1 MTTKTYLKLNGMPPG
16 LPWSQEILRAPAT
29 RGAALGGVAS
39 LALMATANM
48 SNLGAIVTG
57 SGLGYVL
64 AFGAAAG
71 IDWAARMQMIDLRQ
85 RLRIDPAPD
94 EKTPPTSARNMNT
107 ARDIVWRNWASL
119 SLMIPVTG
127 ALGFIGYQITRYN
140 ANNDYVSAVMASGL
154 TLSSGMISQL
164 FNEASRFAKVARR
177 EWVIVDAP
185 REQEKPQEKPA
196 SILPHPWPCRK

>member
-1 MTTKTYLKLNGMPPG
+1 MTTKAYLKLNGMPTG
-16 LPWSQEILRAPAT
+16 LTWSQEVLRAPST

-48 SNLGAIVTG
+48 SNLGAIVAG

-94 EKTPPTSARNMNT
+94 KKTPPTSARNMNT
-107 ARDIVWRNWASL
+107 ARDIVWRNRASL

-127 ALGFIGYQITRYN
+127 ALGFAGYLIAQYN
-140 ANNDYVSAVMASGL
+140 ANNDYVSALMANSL
-154 TLSSGMISQL
+154 TLSGGMISQL
-164 FNEASRFAKVARR
+164 FNEANRFAKVTRR
-177 EWVIVDAP
+177 EWAIVDTP

-196 SILPHPWPCRK
+196 TLPQNDMIPS